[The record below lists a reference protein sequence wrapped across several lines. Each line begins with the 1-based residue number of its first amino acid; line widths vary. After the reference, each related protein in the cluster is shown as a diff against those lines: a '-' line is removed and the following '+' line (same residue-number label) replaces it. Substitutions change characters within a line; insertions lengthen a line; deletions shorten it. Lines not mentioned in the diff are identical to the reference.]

1 MPPALR
7 WQADHKRRPEL
18 PGYLS
23 IRQFLRFLA
32 AFCRHV
38 VCGTCECAGVY
49 ICTPDG
55 GAQQRPVG
63 IFSNP
68 VRCDSSITAVPR
80 LGVHHLLSRAS
91 KQPRVRQ
98 PTAYRAPGS
107 TLCRGLRGASS
118 GVDFARTAP
127 LRWQLSQRPVRQRP
141 QVTLCTSASS
151 SPVAGTID
159 VPAARAQRARS
170 RASRPTGSKPLLTD
184 ESIFAGG
191 QPSDLAIQQILV
203 RSQDSCT
210 SVELTSYAAQRATN
224 QTLAST
230 RGSVGC
236 FKHVKK
242 LVDIPPSSDR
252 SSEER

>member
-7 WQADHKRRPEL
+7 SQADHKRRPEF

-23 IRQFLRFLA
+23 IRQSLRFLA

-38 VCGTCECAGVY
+38 VCGTRDCAGVY

-91 KQPRVRQ
+91 KHARVRQ

-107 TLCRGLRGASS
+107 KLCRGLRGASS
-118 GVDFARTAP
+118 GADFAKTAP
-127 LRWQLSQRPVRQRP
+127 YVGSCLN
-141 QVTLCTSASS
+141 
-151 SPVAGTID
+151 G
-159 VPAARAQRARS
+159 PAASGRRSPYAPAPRHRRRPEQWTYRPPRPNVARS
-170 RASRPTGSKPLLTD
+170 RAFWPTRNTPLLTD
-184 ESIFAGG
+184 ESIFAGE

-203 RSQDSCT
+203 RLQDSCT

-230 RGSVGC
+230 RGSVG
-236 FKHVKK
+236 V
-242 LVDIPPSSDR
+242 SSM
-252 SSEER
+252 